1 MFSGFHPEAYWE
13 VAVKE
18 ETIED
23 TGIGPS
29 ASSMM
34 NGDHDD
40 RSTSV
45 LEVVDESSHQED
57 EEDGDGHSNGWQ
69 SASADEENNVAMQ
82 VRWLSS

>member
-1 MFSGFHPEAYWE
+1 
-13 VAVKE
+13 
-18 ETIED
+18 
-23 TGIGPS
+23 
-29 ASSMM
+29 MM